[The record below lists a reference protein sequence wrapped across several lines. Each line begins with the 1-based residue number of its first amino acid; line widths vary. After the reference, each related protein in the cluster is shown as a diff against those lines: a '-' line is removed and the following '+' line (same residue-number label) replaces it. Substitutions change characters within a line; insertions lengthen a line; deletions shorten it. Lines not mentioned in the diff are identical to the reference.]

1 MLQMLKYRYY
11 LIGLLLLISV
21 FAGSLAAQPWELVRE
36 GDGIKVYTR
45 QEAGTSVKAFKATG
59 SVEAPAEKIYK
70 LLEDV
75 NHTEWWSAPISE
87 LKVLAYEKNKMARYY
102 LVYDAPWPVNNRDLC
117 VDVSVGIDRINGVYS
132 VTAVTNPGF
141 IPEKPDRV
149 RILKYRQSWTV
160 TSAGANLSNVVLEGL
175 VDPAGNIPSWM
186 ANMVI
191 SKTPFNAITGVR
203 MQMAMK

>member
-1 MLQMLKYRYY
+1 MLQMLKLRFY
-11 LIGLLLLISV
+11 LNGLLLLVPLFS
-21 FAGSLAAQPWELVRE
+21 SPLPAQSWELVRE
-36 GDGIKVYTR
+36 GDGIKVFTR
-45 QEAGTSVKAFKATG
+45 QEPGTSVKAFKATG
-59 SVEAPAEKIYK
+59 IVQAPAEKIYN

-102 LVYDAPWPVNNRDLC
+102 LVYDAPWPVSNRDLC
-117 VDVSVGIDRINGVYS
+117 VDVAVGIDRVKGVYS

-141 IPEKPDRV
+141 IPEKPDMV
-149 RILKYRQSWTV
+149 RIRNYRQSWAV
-160 TSAGANLSNVVLEGL
+160 TSVGANLSNVVLEGL

-191 SKTPFNAITGVR
+191 SKTPFNAINGVR
-203 MQMAMK
+203 REMAK